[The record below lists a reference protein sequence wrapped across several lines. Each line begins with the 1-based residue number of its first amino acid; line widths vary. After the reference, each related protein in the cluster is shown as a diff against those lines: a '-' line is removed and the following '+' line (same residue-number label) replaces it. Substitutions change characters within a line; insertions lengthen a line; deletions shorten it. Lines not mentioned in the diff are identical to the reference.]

1 MITKYYTK
9 KEVMDYLGISL
20 PTLNRYMKQG
30 LKYVKFGRN
39 VRFKMRDITE
49 FIKSQNK

>member
-9 KEVMDYLGISL
+9 KEIMEYLNISL

-30 LKYVKFGRN
+30 LKYVKFGNN
-39 VRFKMRDITE
+39 VRFKMRDITD
-49 FIKSQNK
+49 FIKSQSK